1 MDATIAP
8 DALAGAYRVLT
19 DLGCSLA
26 GILALIA
33 GILAWAAGRHQ
44 ARVAREA
51 ADAQIAALR
60 EEGERQRRQR
70 ETDDNRR
77 REDLRFALASE
88 AARVGELVAHRYR
101 MLPLEYGPGRL
112 ETVARSACDIFKLHA
127 PSILRTAAG
136 ASMLLDRD
144 MVAAA
149 AALDDAVDA
158 LNSLLAVEGALGRLP
173 AVELMNAFENVTE
186 AVKRLRAATLSG
198 PETAPRPPRR
208 VPELVTAAQG

>member
-1 MDATIAP
+1 MDATLAQ
-8 DALAGAYRVLT
+8 DGLAGAYRVLT
-19 DLGCSLA
+19 DLGC
-26 GILALIA
+26 LIA
-33 GILAWAAGRHQ
+33 GILALVAGLLVWAAGRHQ

-60 EEGERQRRQR
+60 EEGERLKRLR

-88 AARVGELVAHRYR
+88 AARIGELVAHRYR

-112 ETVARSACDIFKLHA
+112 ETIARSACDIFKLHA
-127 PSILRTAAG
+127 MSILRSSAG

-144 MVAAA
+144 TVAAA

-186 AVKRLRAATLSG
+186 AVKRLRAVTQNG
-198 PETAPRPPRR
+198 TETAPRPPSR
-208 VPELVTAAQG
+208 VPELVVAAHG

>member
-8 DALAGAYRVLT
+8 GGLAGAYQVLT
-19 DLGCSLA
+19 DLGCFLA

-44 ARVAREA
+44 ARITREA
-51 ADAQIAALR
+51 ADAEIAALR
-60 EEGERQRRQR
+60 GEGERLKRLR

-77 REDLRFALASE
+77 REDLRFALAGE

-112 ETVARSACDIFKLHA
+112 ETIARSACDVFKLHA
-127 PSILRTAAG
+127 SSILRNSAG

-144 MVAAA
+144 IVAAA
-149 AALDDAVDA
+149 AALDDSVDA
-158 LNSLLAVEGALGRLP
+158 VNSLLAVEGTLGRLP

-186 AVKRLRAATLSG
+186 AVKRLRAATRNG
-198 PETAPRPPRR
+198 TETAARPPQR
-208 VPELVTAAQG
+208 VPELVGAAEG